1 LLFEKTIVLKIK
13 NSTFQNHFY
22 FLSAEF
28 LLPKTFFGG
37 VLRRRVPSEEP
48 PDISFQEAYIM
59 AVTFPRTDDGLLAWS
74 LNFKTLITA
83 TPITYGLTAAQATA
97 YGTVHTNYATALQAC
112 DPAVRNKTSTMAK
125 NDARTALKTAAQQ
138 TASIVE
144 GTPTVTD
151 SQKISLGLNVR
162 RPPSPVPAP
171 SSSPGLD
178 VVSTSG
184 WMVQIRL
191 HDTTSTKKRGKPPG
205 VSGAS
210 VFSYVGA
217 TPPTDIGA
225 WKFEGNTGKTTV
237 DVTFPITLPMGTKVW
252 LTAFWFNGRKESGPA
267 CLPVSATIYGGTV
280 SVAA

>member
-1 LLFEKTIVLKIK
+1 
-13 NSTFQNHFY
+13 
-22 FLSAEF
+22 
-28 LLPKTFFGG
+28 
-37 VLRRRVPSEEP
+37 
-48 PDISFQEAYIM
+48 M

-83 TPITYGLTAAQATA
+83 TPTAYGLIRLAQATA

-112 DPAVRNKTSTMAK
+112 DPAIRNKTSTVAK
-125 NDARTALKTAAQQ
+125 NQARTALKTAAQQ

-162 RPPSPVPAP
+162 QPPSPVPVP

-184 WMVQIRL
+184 WTVEIRL
-191 HDTTSTKKRGKPPG
+191 HDTASGKKRGKPPG
-205 VSGAS
+205 VTGAT

-225 WKFEGNTGKTTV
+225 WKFEGNTGKTVV
-237 DVTFPITLPMGTKVW
+237 DVSFPNTLAMGTQVW
-252 LTAFWFNGRKESGPA
+252 LTAFWFNARKESGPA

-280 SVAA
+280 SMAA